1 MVIRLREREDADG
14 DRETLDDIKTTLL
27 EHQGEEEV
35 TLEIATQGRLIT
47 MDWPM
52 LKVRISDDLK
62 RALREYVG
70 ESGEVSVR
78 EKAGSPT

>member
-78 EKAGSPT
+78 